1 MARNGKAINVKIA
14 TTKVIKALEGALE
27 KLEKQFASQEANE
40 AKYDKA
46 RKAWQAEVGKLALA
60 KIAKAESVSAHERYN
75 NEINVSFTLPA
86 GTIKLPKEPEKDFLV
101 LHEWQYREQ
110 KEEIE
115 NAIRILKM
123 TDEEVVS
130 TSTYNAIARYL

>member
-75 NEINVSFTLPA
+75 NEINVSFRPR
-86 GTIKLPKEPEKDFLV
+86 P
-101 LHEWQYREQ
+101 
-110 KEEIE
+110 
-115 NAIRILKM
+115 
-123 TDEEVVS
+123 
-130 TSTYNAIARYL
+130 